1 MNPILFQ
8 LGDFSIRWY
17 SVLILVGILVAFLL
31 AIKEGRKIGLSK
43 DFVFDLGFW
52 IIVFGLI
59 GARLYYVLFNFSY
72 YKDDFWEIVKVWNG
86 GLAIHGGIIAGFIT
100 LVIYCKK
107 HHVSIFKVTDLVVPS
122 LLLAQAI
129 GRWGNFF
136 NSEAHG
142 PFTTLEN
149 LQHLHIP
156 NFIIKGMYI
165 DGVYYHPTFLYESI
179 WCFIGFV
186 LVILVRN
193 LFKQRKVGELT
204 CFYLMWYSLGRFFI
218 ESLRTDS
225 LMISSLK
232 MAQIVSILLF
242 ICGFIGFI
250 VLFVFRLR
258 KNKEMVK

>member
-1 MNPILFQ
+1 MRNL
-8 LGDFSIRWY
+8 
-17 SVLILVGILVAFLL
+17 
-31 AIKEGRKIGLSK
+31 K
-43 DFVFDLGFW
+43 
-52 IIVFGLI
+52 
-59 GARLYYVLFNFSY
+59 
-72 YKDDFWEIVKVWNG
+72 
-86 GLAIHGGIIAGFIT
+86 
-100 LVIYCKK
+100 
-107 HHVSIFKVTDLVVPS
+107 
-122 LLLAQAI
+122 
-129 GRWGNFF
+129 
-136 NSEAHG
+136 
-142 PFTTLEN
+142 LEN